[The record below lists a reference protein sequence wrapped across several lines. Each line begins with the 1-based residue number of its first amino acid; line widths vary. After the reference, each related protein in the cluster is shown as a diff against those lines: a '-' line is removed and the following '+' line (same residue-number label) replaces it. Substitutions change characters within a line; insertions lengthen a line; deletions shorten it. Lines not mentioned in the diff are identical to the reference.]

1 LERIDLHIESLIFA
15 SEKPISFEE
24 IKDSLE
30 NFFNLIIEDE
40 LIQKNIKNLIE
51 KYKTTETSFQ
61 IIEISNGYTFATK
74 KIFHDLIGIYLK
86 SINKTKLSKTSLETL
101 AIIAYNQPA
110 TKPLI
115 EHIRGVNSDY
125 SIQKLLDKNL
135 IEISGREEG
144 PGKPLLY
151 ETNQRFLD
159 YFGIKSI
166 KDLPDLKEFNQNIN
180 SVGSK
185 EEE

>member
-1 LERIDLHIESLIFA
+1 MERVDLHIESLIFA
-15 SEKPISFEE
+15 SEKPVSFEE
-24 IKDSLE
+24 IKLSLE
-30 NFFNLIIEDE
+30 NFFNLTIEDE
-40 LIQKNIKNLIE
+40 LIQETIKNLIE
-51 KYKTTETSFQ
+51 KYQSTETSFQ
-61 IIEISNGYTFATK
+61 IIEISNGYTFTTK
-74 KIFHDLIGIYLK
+74 KIFHDLIGVYLK
-86 SINKTKLSKTSLETL
+86 SINKTKLSKASLETL

-110 TKPLI
+110 TKPLV

-159 YFGIKSI
+159 YFGIKTI
-166 KDLPDLKEFNQNIN
+166 KDLPDLKEFNQNTNTI
-180 SVGSK
+180 GST

>member
-1 LERIDLHIESLIFA
+1 MCIRDRI
-15 SEKPISFEE
+15 
-24 IKDSLE
+24 
-30 NFFNLIIEDE
+30 
-40 LIQKNIKNLIE
+40 
-51 KYKTTETSFQ
+51 
-61 IIEISNGYTFATK
+61 GV
-74 KIFHDLIGIYLK
+74 YLK
-86 SINKTKLSKTSLETL
+86 SINKTKLSKASLETL

-110 TKPLI
+110 TKPLV
-115 EHIRGVNSDY
+115 EHIRGVYSDY

-159 YFGIKSI
+159 YFGIKTI
-166 KDLPDLKEFNQNIN
+166 KDLPDLKEFNQNTNTI
-180 SVGSK
+180 GST